1 MRQSSAG
8 PAPRSD
14 GPPPPSPPSSD
25 LAEGLAVPEHP
36 HSAQPG
42 GGKDR
47 GGGGGCGILP
57 PAVDHLRQL
66 RAPLP
71 DTGVAAVGQAPRF

>member
-47 GGGGGCGILP
+47 GGGGG
-57 PAVDHLRQL
+57 AESYRQL
-66 RAPLP
+66 WITSGSSALP
-71 DTGVAAVGQAPRF
+71 CPIQA